1 MGLPGCMARE
11 TRCVIPPKLSPAR
24 QGNGPEG
31 AGRHARPAAEAARGM
46 HSRLLT
52 AVYDHESA
60 VDAGSTGRAGQT
72 GATCGAA
79 DMRDGCRLKLL
90 GDLHRADP
98 SARDGIP
105 PYGIQIIA
113 WRGAVVKLP
122 DPEDGVE

>member
-1 MGLPGCMARE
+1 
-11 TRCVIPPKLSPAR
+11 
-24 QGNGPEG
+24 
-31 AGRHARPAAEAARGM
+31 M

-60 VDAGSTGRAGQT
+60 VDAGPTGRAGKI

-90 GDLHRADP
+90 GDLHRADL
-98 SARDGIP
+98 SARDSIP
-105 PYGIQIIA
+105 PYGIHIIA